1 MADAGQVVIRE
12 LSNVLSIE
20 VDEASAAKA
29 EAAMRGWKAA
39 AEDVGRVLAAVG
51 GDVAA
56 FLNSL
61 SGAGKV
67 AELNEQTAMA
77 AKPIRAWGRAALKLG
92 ATLTD
97 LGPWVGAFTEQ
108 VREYNDATGL
118 AGTSTT
124 ELRKILQGLQ
134 KQSEKTSQD
143 LEKIA
148 KGLDGVKKSAD
159 TATEKQREH
168 IQAIISQK
176 KESEGTIT
184 MLGRFGDAMRG
195 VREIVNIATEGYELL
210 VGGLVETSR
219 EMRASAQV
227 AGVSTRF
234 YQEQAYAISTLGLDA
249 DELRDVFLDLSDK
262 AYDAANG
269 SKEQAETFSAL
280 GVSVRDTS
288 GKLKPMEVLYLD
300 VADALQKMGEG
311 TKRTGLAS
319 KILGEQ
325 GARLLPVLSEG
336 SEGLRRYAA
345 EANAVG
351 AVLSDDT
358 LKSSQEFEKSSRAL
372 GATLTG
378 IRNTI
383 GAALLP
389 VLAEAAKEFQKF
401 LMQNRALI
409 KTKAKEWVK
418 AFSVAAEV
426 AVGVV
431 KHLKLILA
439 GVAAVMAAQY
449 LPAIAKGIVYLNA
462 LTAAQI
468 EWGSAALI
476 AGARAAA
483 AQALAFAGW
492 LALAALIILVTEDLY
507 QFGTGGESVF
517 GEFNDWLN
525 QINPTDNPLQMF
537 FKAAARGIT
546 NFVRSTAELLFDVT
560 NPRKWIEY
568 FKSIIGLFIPFA
580 DELFD
585 QLDPTKRFGEKRF
598 KAGPQPGESPEQK
611 DKRERREQGIGTSS
625 GFLFTAEDFRR
636 DAARRL
642 TQSVESPAWA
652 SRYAETVAPLQGPMT
667 PAEFF
672 GRGGSGDTAMSSV
685 MSAKGAG
692 GAFMPTVT
700 IQQEINALPGQSEV
714 DVGRAAATQGADA
727 FSQQLRAFNASYS
740 RGGTG

>member
-1 MADAGQVVIRE
+1 MPDAGQVVIRE

-39 AEDVGRVLAAVG
+39 AEDVGKVLAAVG
-51 GDVAA
+51 GDVAT

-61 SGAGKV
+61 SGAGQL
-67 AELNEQTAMA
+67 AELNAQTSAA

-108 VREYNDATGL
+108 VKEFNAATSLAAPSTND
-118 AGTSTT
+118 
-124 ELRKILQGLQ
+124 LRKVLQGLQ
-134 KQSEKTSQD
+134 KQSEKTSAD
-143 LEKIA
+143 LEKIS
-148 KGLDGVKKSAD
+148 KGLESVKKSSD
-159 TATEKQREH
+159 TAAEKQREH
-168 IQAIISQK
+168 IQAVIAQK
-176 KESEGTIT
+176 KESEGAVST
-184 MLGRFGDAMRG
+184 LGKLGDAIRG
-195 VREIVNIATEGYELL
+195 VREIVNVATEAYDFL

-219 EMRASAQV
+219 EMRTSAQV

-249 DELRDVFLDLSDK
+249 DELRDVLLDLSDK

-280 GVSVRDTS
+280 GVKVRDTE
-288 GKLKPMEVLYLD
+288 GKLKPMEVLFLD

-358 LKSSQEFEKSSRAL
+358 LTASQEFEKSSRQL
-372 GATLTG
+372 GASLTG

-401 LMQNRALI
+401 VMQNRALI
-409 KTKAKEWVK
+409 KTKVQQWVK
-418 AFSVAAEV
+418 AFAVAAEI

-431 KHLKLILA
+431 KHLKLVLA
-439 GVAAVMAAQY
+439 GVAAVMLAQY
-449 LPAIAKGIVYLNA
+449 LPAVKAGVVAFRA
-462 LTAAQI
+462 LTAAQL

-483 AQALAFAGW
+483 AQAAAFAGW

-517 GEFNDWLN
+517 GEFDKWLN
-525 QINPTDNPLQMF
+525 TFDPSDNP
-537 FKAAARGIT
+537 
-546 NFVRSTAELLFDVT
+546 FVLFLKESLKGMTTLVKTSTELLFDLT
-560 NPRKWIEY
+560 NPDKWMKY
-568 FKSIIGLFIPFA
+568 FKAVISLFIPFA

-585 QLDPTKRFGEKRF
+585 ALNIFGNRVGPSNDP
-598 KAGPQPGESPEQK
+598 AAVA
-611 DKRERREQGIGTSS
+611 KREAGKKRSAVG
-625 GFLFTAEDFRR
+625 GFFAGSMMDLDDLRNEGHRLR
-636 DAARRL
+636 AAR
-642 TQSVESPAWA
+642 VASPAWG
-652 SRYAETVAPLQGPMT
+652 AEYGTAVSALQGPMSSS
-667 PAEFF
+667 AMF
-672 GRGGSGDTAMSSV
+672 GRGGSGDAAMSSI
-685 MSAKGAG
+685 MAAKGG
-692 GAFMPTVT
+692 GGPFAPAIT

-714 DVGRAAATQGADA
+714 DVGRAAATAGADRM
-727 FSQQLRAFNASYS
+727 SQELRAFTAAYS

>member
-1 MADAGQVVIRE
+1 MSDAGQVVIRE

-39 AEDVGRVLAAVG
+39 AEDVGKVLAAVG
-51 GDVAA
+51 GDVAT
-56 FLNSL
+56 FLNNL
-61 SGAGKV
+61 SGAGQL
-67 AELNEQTAMA
+67 AELNAQTSAA

-97 LGPWVGAFTEQ
+97 LGPWIGAFTEQ
-108 VREYNDATGL
+108 VRQYNEATGL
-118 AGTSTT
+118 AATSTGDM
-124 ELRKILQGLQ
+124 RKFLLGLQ

-143 LEKIA
+143 LAKIS
-148 KGLDGVKKSAD
+148 KGLDEVKASSAKAAQAQKTS
-159 TATEKQREH
+159 TAALESHEKQ
-168 IQAIISQK
+168 
-176 KESEGTIT
+176 SEGAIVS
-184 MLGRFGDAMRG
+184 LGRFGDAVRG
-195 VREIVNIATEGYELL
+195 VREIVGIAKEGYDLL

-219 EMRASAQV
+219 EMRTSAQV

-234 YQEQAYAISTLGLDA
+234 FQEQAYAIHTLGLDA
-249 DELRDVFLDLSDK
+249 DELRDVLLDMSDK

-269 SKEQAETFSAL
+269 SKEQAETFAAL
-280 GVSVRDTS
+280 GVSVRDAS
-288 GKLKPMEVLYLD
+288 GKLKPMETLYLD

-358 LKSSQEFEKSSRAL
+358 LTASQEFEKSSRAL
-372 GATLTG
+372 GASLNG

-401 LMQNRALI
+401 VMQNRALI
-409 KTKAKEWVK
+409 KTKAQQWVK

-439 GVAAVMAAQY
+439 GVAAVMLAQY
-449 LPAIAKGIVYLNA
+449 LPAIATGIVSLKA

-468 EWGSAALI
+468 EWGAAALI

-483 AQALAFAGW
+483 AQALAFGGW
-492 LALAALIILVTEDLY
+492 LALAALIVLVTEDLY

-517 GEFNDWLN
+517 GEFDKWLN
-525 QINPTDNPLQMF
+525 TFDPEDNP
-537 FKAAARGIT
+537 
-546 NFVRSTAELLFDVT
+546 FVLFLKESLKGMSTLVKTSTELLFDLT
-560 NPRKWIEY
+560 NPDKWMKY
-568 FKSIIGLFIPFA
+568 FKAVISLFIPFA

-585 QLDPTKRFGEKRF
+585 ALNIFGNRVGPSNDP
-598 KAGPQPGESPEQK
+598 AAVA
-611 DKRERREQGIGTSS
+611 KREAGKKRSAIG
-625 GFLFTAEDFRR
+625 GFFAGSMMDLEDLRNEGHR
-636 DAARRL
+636 IRAAR
-642 TQSVESPAWA
+642 VASPAWG
-652 SRYAETVAPLQGPMT
+652 AEYGTAVSALQGPMSSS
-667 PAEFF
+667 ALF
-672 GRGGSGDTAMSSV
+672 GRGGTGDSAMSSI
-685 MSAKGAG
+685 MSSKGG
-692 GAFMPTVT
+692 GGPFMPAIT

-714 DVGRAAATQGADA
+714 DIGRAAATQGADRM
-727 FSQQLRAFNASYS
+727 SQELRAFTAAYS

>member
-1 MADAGQVVIRE
+1 MAEAGQVVIRE

-39 AEDVGRVLAAVG
+39 AEDVGKVLAAVG
-51 GDVAA
+51 GDVAT

-61 SGAGKV
+61 SGAGKL
-67 AELNEQTAMA
+67 AELNEQTGMA
-77 AKPIRAWGRAALKLG
+77 AKPLRAWGRAALKLG

-97 LGPWVGAFTEQ
+97 LGPWVSAFTEQ
-108 VREYNDATGL
+108 VKEFNAATSIAAPSTND
-118 AGTSTT
+118 
-124 ELRKILQGLQ
+124 LRKVLQGLQ

-148 KGLDGVKKSAD
+148 MGLEGVKKSAD
-159 TATEKQREH
+159 TAAEKQREH
-168 IQAIISQK
+168 VQAVISQK
-176 KESEGTIT
+176 KESEGTIST
-184 MLGRFGDAMRG
+184 LGRFGDAMRG
-195 VREIVNIATEGYELL
+195 VREIVNIATEGYDFL
-210 VGGLVETSR
+210 VGGLVQTSR

-227 AGVSTRF
+227 AGVSTKF

-249 DELRDVFLDLSDK
+249 DELRDVLLDMSDK

-269 SKEQAETFSAL
+269 SKEQAETFAAL
-280 GVSVRDTS
+280 GVSVRDAS
-288 GKLKPMEVLYLD
+288 GKLKPMETLYLD

-311 TKRTGLAS
+311 TTRTGLAS

-358 LKSSQEFEKSSRAL
+358 LKSSQEFEKSSRSL
-372 GATLTG
+372 GAALTG

-383 GAALLP
+383 GEALLP
-389 VLAEAAKEFQKF
+389 VLADAAKEFQKF
-401 LMQNRALI
+401 LLQNRNLV
-409 KTKAKEWVK
+409 KTKVQQWVK
-418 AFSVAAEV
+418 AFSVAADI

-431 KHLKLILA
+431 KHLKLVLL
-439 GVAAVMAAQY
+439 GVAAVMVAQY
-449 LPAIAKGIVYLNA
+449 LPAIAAGIASLSA
-462 LTAAQI
+462 LTSAQLA
-468 EWGSAALI
+468 WGSAAVI

-483 AQALAFAGW
+483 AQAAAFGGW
-492 LALAALIILVTEDLY
+492 LALAAIMLLVLEDLY

-517 GEFNDWLN
+517 GEFDKWLN
-525 QINPTDNPLQMF
+525 TFDPSDNP
-537 FKAAARGIT
+537 
-546 NFVRSTAELLFDVT
+546 FVLFLKESLKGMTTLVKTSTELLFDLT
-560 NPRKWIEY
+560 NPDKWMRY
-568 FKSIIGLFIPFA
+568 FKAVISLFIPFA

-585 QLDPTKRFGEKRF
+585 ALNIFGNRVGPSNDP
-598 KAGPQPGESPEQK
+598 AAVA
-611 DKRERREQGIGTSS
+611 KREAGKKRSAVG
-625 GFLFTAEDFRR
+625 GFFAGSMMDLEDLRNEGYR
-636 DAARRL
+636 IRAAR
-642 TQSVESPAWA
+642 VASPAWG
-652 SRYAETVAPLQGPMT
+652 AEYGTAVSALQQPMSSS
-667 PAEFF
+667 AMF
-672 GRGGSGDTAMSSV
+672 GRGGSGDAAMSSI
-685 MSAKGAG
+685 MSAKGG
-692 GAFMPTVT
+692 GGPFAPVVT